1 MSTDYEKNALKLDEY
16 AETLWTILG
25 SENEIITKKYLP
37 HYADLEDHIILTR
50 DIKKAREKVHEILKD
65 LINRVQNQ
73 HLLYV
78 ADTGGSKTQFVHLI
92 INDIKSKPK
101 FDRIIIIP
109 TFNGY
114 YNIEDLFRQIRL
126 KITEKIFSLD
136 IEEDRTQYQERLDEI
151 HKEFRH
157 KIEIRENINLIRGEI
172 EILKGYLNKNK
183 DETGLKIVDNLT
195 KMISSMPSSPSAA
208 LFPLLKLLLNF
219 GKDALKISYFFI
231 IDETDQWFESNDF
244 KEEFIEMDSF
254 FRELFSLG
262 LEIPHSFLF
271 TATNVYLSMIGTTQY
286 SHIASISRLKK
297 IFDNAD
303 HVSIVRNYIGE
314 DLDNILRYIHGLYQ
328 ARHNKRKIDKELLI
342 EIKSLMDDRIEWSKR
357 DINCKVISIMNL
369 YDELLN
375 SIEDGRKW
383 IANERRAIE
392 CGENFEEM
400 LIKVFNKYGVGKINK
415 ATKNVG
421 DIPYD
426 QPHNLDYQLTIHKTG
441 EKCWGEAKFTTTSN
455 KNKILEKLHQVITGL
470 FAISLNT
477 IERYPIWY
485 FIFNPY
491 ITENDLIDLV
501 KGELNKY
508 KEMLSIEDQDNPE
521 KLLNF
526 FKPIIFNNFW
536 GIAPLIGGRV
546 KLSDETDIHNLK
558 KWFDMFSDFSNNI
571 PKEWFGIT
579 IDEIKPEEEIIDK
592 EKKDEKIKLTL
603 KEEILIRMLS
613 AYRKKKD
620 KGKWYV
626 PGKRSAS
633 FKEYLD
639 ENLLDYLEESTAIGK
654 ECGVLL
660 QAGGYVR
667 LGSKFENFLIQHSI
681 GQLQLEVR
689 KFLIERKKK
698 PTSKIHQKTIS

>member
-1 MSTDYEKNALKLDEY
+1 MDDILSTDYEKNALKLDEY
-16 AETLWTILG
+16 AETIWNILG

-37 HYADLEDHIILTR
+37 HYADLGDHIILTKE
-50 DIKKAREKVHEILKD
+50 IKKARELVHEILKD

-136 IEEDRTQYQERLDEI
+136 IEEDRTQYQERLDDI
-151 HKEFRH
+151 HKEFQH

-172 EILKGYLNKNK
+172 GILKDHLNKNK
-183 DETGLKIVDNLT
+183 DDLGLKIVNNLT

-208 LFPLLKLLLNF
+208 LFPLLKRLLKF
-219 GKDALKISYFFI
+219 GKDSLKLSYFFI
-231 IDETDQWFESNDF
+231 VDETDQWFESNDF
-244 KEEFIEMDSF
+244 KEDFIEMDSF

-271 TATNVYLSMIGTTQY
+271 MSTNVYLSLIETTQY

-303 HVSIVRNYIGE
+303 QVSVVRNYIGE

-328 ARHNKRKIDKELLI
+328 ARHSKRKIDKELLI
-342 EIKSLMDDRIEWSKR
+342 EIKSLMNNKIEWSKR
-357 DINCKVISIMNL
+357 DINCKIVSIMNL
-369 YDELLN
+369 YDELLD
-375 SIEDGRKW
+375 SIEDGRKR
-383 IANERRAIE
+383 IENERRAIE
-392 CGENFEEM
+392 CGENFEDM
-400 LIKVFNKYGVGKINK
+400 FIKVFNKYGVGGIKK

-421 DIPYD
+421 DIPYG
-426 QPHNLDYQLTIHKTG
+426 QPHNLDYQLIINTG
-441 EKCWGEAKFTTTSN
+441 EKFWGEAKFTTTSN
-455 KNKILEKLHQVITGL
+455 KSKILEKLHQVISGL

-477 IERYPIWY
+477 IEKYPIWY

-491 ITENDLIDLV
+491 ITKNDLIDLV
-501 KGELNKY
+501 KVELYKY
-508 KEMLSIEDQDNPE
+508 KEMLSVEDQDNPE
-521 KLLNF
+521 KLLDF
-526 FKPIIFNNFW
+526 FKPIIFNNNW
-536 GIAPLIGGRV
+536 GIAPLIGGRL
-546 KLSDETDIHNLK
+546 KLLDETDFHNLK

-579 IDEIKPEEEIIDK
+579 IDEIKLEKEIIEK
-592 EKKDEKIKLTL
+592 EKKEEKIELTIQ
-603 KEEILIRMLS
+603 EEVLIKILS
-613 AYRKKKD
+613 AYQKKKV
-620 KGKWYV
+620 KEKWQV
-626 PGKRSAS
+626 PGKRIPS
-633 FKEYLD
+633 FTEYLD
-639 ENLLDYLEESTAIGK
+639 NNLKDYLEDSTATGK
-654 ECGVLL
+654 ECGILL
-660 QAGGYVR
+660 RAAGGYLK
-667 LGSKFENFLIQHSI
+667 LGSKFENILINNSI

-689 KFLIERKKK
+689 KFLIKRKQQRQIKN
-698 PTSKIHQKTIS
+698 